1 MDKETPDCLIGDEM
15 RIRQIIMNLLTNA
28 VKYTEKGNV
37 TFSVRGDKVENGTV
51 LTFSVK
57 DTGIGIKEED
67 LKKLFDDFQ
76 RLDLQRNRTVEGTGL
91 GLSIAKHLADMMGG
105 HIAVNSRYGE
115 GSEFIVKLPQQVAE
129 TSVSVG
135 DFSPDR
141 VNGPEGKRYRESF
154 TAPEARVLVV
164 DDNEM
169 NLFVTQNLL
178 KATKMQIELC
188 KSGQE
193 CLDRLAEKRFDLVL
207 LDQMMPGMDGIE
219 TLHRAREMERVKDIP
234 FIAMTANAVSGARE
248 MFLKEGF
255 TDYISKPV
263 NGILLERLVRKYLP
277 EEKVHAVERVEEPVF
292 VNQKTEEIMGE
303 PAVAKSEPAGKTS
316 GDKTVFSSEREE
328 LPLLDTELG
337 LKYSGG
343 MEDVYWELVEMF
355 CMLKNEKTKGIR
367 DAYEKADWTAY
378 TTNVHGL
385 KSTALSIGGRRLSE
399 AAKELEMAGKRV
411 IGKDAATADVEAALQ
426 FIREHHQATLALYD
440 TMVREAEAKLAER
453 PV

>member
-1 MDKETPDCLIGDEM
+1 
-15 RIRQIIMNLLTNA
+15 
-28 VKYTEKGNV
+28 
-37 TFSVRGDKVENGTV
+37 
-51 LTFSVK
+51 
-57 DTGIGIKEED
+57 
-67 LKKLFDDFQ
+67 
-76 RLDLQRNRTVEGTGL
+76 
-91 GLSIAKHLADMMGG
+91 
-105 HIAVNSRYGE
+105 
-115 GSEFIVKLPQQVAE
+115 
-129 TSVSVG
+129 
-135 DFSPDR
+135 
-141 VNGPEGKRYRESF
+141 
-154 TAPEARVLVV
+154 
-164 DDNEM
+164 
-169 NLFVTQNLL
+169 
-178 KATKMQIELC
+178 
-188 KSGQE
+188 
-193 CLDRLAEKRFDLVL
+193 
-207 LDQMMPGMDGIE
+207 
-219 TLHRAREMERVKDIP
+219 
-234 FIAMTANAVSGARE
+234 
-248 MFLKEGF
+248 
-255 TDYISKPV
+255 
-263 NGILLERLVRKYLP
+263 
-277 EEKVHAVERVEEPVF
+277 
-292 VNQKTEEIMGE
+292 MGE